1 LSAGSASATSR
12 SPRATWW
19 SATRWWPSRRDPP
32 LLVSQRTD
40 RLDSQIRQELMDLL
54 QREMKDPRLGFAT
67 ITRVETAR
75 DLGHARVFVSVLG
88 SDAERERTM
97 SALRVAT
104 PWLRR
109 KLGERLSL
117 RHVPELSVREDDSIA
132 SGDRVLQIINEL
144 DLEPIERPSDE
155 AGEE

>member
-1 LSAGSASATSR
+1 M
-12 SPRATWW
+12 
-19 SATRWWPSRRDPP
+19 
-32 LLVSQRTD
+32 SQRTD

-75 DLGHARVFVSVLG
+75 DLGHARVWVSVLG
-88 SDAERERTM
+88 TDTERERTM
-97 SALRVAT
+97 SALQVAT

-117 RHVPELSVREDDSIA
+117 RHVPELTVREDDSIA
-132 SGDRVLQIINEL
+132 SGDRVLQIIRE
-144 DLEPIERPSDE
+144 LEPAPVDSAPDPAPDE
-155 AGEE
+155 AGEA

>member
-1 LSAGSASATSR
+1 M
-12 SPRATWW
+12 
-19 SATRWWPSRRDPP
+19 
-32 LLVSQRTD
+32 SQRTD

-75 DLGHARVFVSVLG
+75 DLGHARVWVSVLG
-88 SDAERERTM
+88 SEVERERTM
-97 SALRVAT
+97 AALRVAT

-117 RHVPELSVREDDSIA
+117 RHVPELTVREDDSIA
-132 SGDRVLQIINEL
+132 SGDRVLQIIQEL
-144 DLEPIERPSDE
+144 SGEATEPPPDD
-155 AGEE
+155 AEEG

>member
-1 LSAGSASATSR
+1 M
-12 SPRATWW
+12 
-19 SATRWWPSRRDPP
+19 
-32 LLVSQRTD
+32 SQRTD

-75 DLGHARVFVSVLG
+75 DLGHARVWVSVLG
-88 SDAERERTM
+88 SEIERERTM
-97 SALRVAT
+97 SALQVAT

-117 RHVPELSVREDDSIA
+117 RHVPELTVREDESIA
-132 SGDRVLQIINEL
+132 SGDRVLQIIQEL
-144 DLEPIERPSDE
+144 SGEATEPPPDD
-155 AGEE
+155 AEEG